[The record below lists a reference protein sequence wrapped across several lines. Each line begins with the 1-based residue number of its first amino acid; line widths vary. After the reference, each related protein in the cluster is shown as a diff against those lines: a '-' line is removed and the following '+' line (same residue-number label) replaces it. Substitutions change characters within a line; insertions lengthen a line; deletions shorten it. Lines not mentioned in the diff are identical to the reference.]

1 MIVWNTHSISVM
13 PLKLQLASVADMPI
27 ILPLVTAYHEFET
40 IPGTD
45 QYRQQA
51 LHHLLSD
58 VSLGGIWL
66 IVQDT
71 HIVGYIALTFG
82 YSIEFGGR
90 DAFIDEFYICPGQRG
105 QGLGT
110 KALDLIQTEAKSLG
124 VHALHLEVAHA
135 NKRAQR
141 LYTQANFQARNKYLL
156 MSANLT

>member
-1 MIVWNTHSISVM
+1 MIVWNAHNSSVM
-13 PLKLQLASVADMPI
+13 AFKLQLASTADLPI

-40 IPGTD
+40 IHRTD
-45 QYRQQA
+45 QHRHQA

-58 VSLGGIWL
+58 LSLGGIWL
-66 IVQDT
+66 IVQGS

-90 DAFIDEFYICPGQRG
+90 DAFIDEFYICPRQRG

-110 KALDLIQTEAKSLG
+110 KALELIQTEAKSLG
-124 VHALHLEVAHA
+124 IHALHLEVAHT
-135 NKRAQR
+135 NKRAQH

-156 MSANLT
+156 MSAELT